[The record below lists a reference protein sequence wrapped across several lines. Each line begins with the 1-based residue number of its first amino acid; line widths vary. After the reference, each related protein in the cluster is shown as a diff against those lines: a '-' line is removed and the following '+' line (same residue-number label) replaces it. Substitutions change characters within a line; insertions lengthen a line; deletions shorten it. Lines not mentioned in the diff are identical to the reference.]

1 MIDLHTHSLFSDGD
15 LLPSEHVRRYEVAG
29 YKAVAITDHMDISNV
44 DEVMPKLVE
53 FRRNF
58 DNVGSKIKVIVGA
71 ELTHVPIKQ
80 IPIVIKKARDLGA
93 DLILVHGQTLAE
105 PVVEGTNITALNNDI
120 DILAHPGLITVKEAR
135 LAAKKGIYLE
145 ITTRKGHSWTNG
157 HVVKIAR
164 KVGAKL
170 LLNNDMHRPEDIL
183 KPALLEEI
191 ACGAGLSK
199 QDYKRMLVN
208 AKNLIKAKTGINVGL
223 SLL

>member
-1 MIDLHTHSLFSDGD
+1 
-15 LLPSEHVRRYEVAG
+15 
-29 YKAVAITDHMDISNV
+29 
-44 DEVMPKLVE
+44 
-53 FRRNF
+53 
-58 DNVGSKIKVIVGA
+58 

-157 HVVKIAR
+157 HVVKITR